1 MEDFGY
7 KIKIGKYLAFR
18 HKDKKETG
26 RFTRTKANV
35 LGENYTKEKIKERI
49 EYPNKD
55 QFYNQKYHYEKD
67 SYKKTDTVVDMKNNE
82 KEMKSIY
89 SAIEN
94 KKSYDRD
101 YNIIYQLIHKTVI

>member
-49 EYPNKD
+49 EYPNKHLR
-55 QFYNQKYHYEKD
+55 YNQKYHYEKC
-67 SYKKTDTVVDMKNNE
+67 SYKKTDTVVD
-82 KEMKSIY
+82 MKSIY

-101 YNIIYQLIHKTVI
+101 YNIIYHLIHKTVI